1 MAITTYSELKTA
13 IADFLNRDDLT
24 SAIPTFISLAEAQIA
39 RDVRSWRQERRV
51 QTTLDER
58 YEALPSDFIQA
69 ERLTLDSGEQLRL
82 ISMEDM
88 AKYRLSNDSPAK
100 PRFFALSTDQI
111 EYYPTPTGT
120 EVLDMVYCA
129 RVPALSD
136 AAPNNWILDSFPDVY
151 LYGSLVHSAGY
162 LQEDAR
168 SNQWAQLYGSAV
180 SGINSE
186 SYRSKYSGGSL
197 IMRVK

>member
-1 MAITTYSELKTA
+1 MAITKYSELKTA

-51 QTTLDER
+51 QTPLDER

-82 ISMEDM
+82 ISVEDM
-88 AKYRLSNDSPAK
+88 AKYRANNDSPAK

-111 EYYPTPTGT
+111 EYYPTPTGS

-129 RVPALSD
+129 RVASLSD
-136 AAPNNWILDSFPDVY
+136 AEPTNWILEKFPDVY
-151 LYGSLVHSAGY
+151 LYGSLIHSAGY

-168 SNQWAQLYGSAV
+168 SNQWAQLYSSAV
-180 SGINSE
+180 AGINSE